1 MRLVLDTNVVIS
13 ALLWG
18 GTPER
23 LIELAGDGSV
33 ELVTSRGLL
42 DELAELLGRP
52 KLAAKLARDGQSATE
67 IVTRYA
73 QAAEVVEAPP
83 VTGSGIRDPDDAVV
97 LGCAIAAR
105 AQAIV
110 SGDKDLLS
118 LGVYQEIPILS
129 PTQCLARLSAPPPR

>member
-1 MRLVLDTNVVIS
+1 VRLVLDTNVVIS

-33 ELVTSRGLL
+33 ELITSQALL
-42 DELAELLGRP
+42 DELSELLGRP
-52 KLAAKLARDGQSATE
+52 KLAAKLAREGQSAAE
-67 IVTRYA
+67 IIARYA
-73 QAAEVVEAPP
+73 QAAEVVDASP
-83 VTGSGIRDPDDAVV
+83 VVESRVRDPDDAAV

-105 AQAIV
+105 AEAIV

-129 PTQCLARLSAPPPR
+129 PARCLERLSTPPAS

>member
-52 KLAAKLARDGQSATE
+52 KLAANFFFYVKWSTE
-67 IVTRYA
+67 IFTRYA
-73 QAAEVVEAPP
+73 QAAEVIEATPA
-83 VTGSGIRDPDDAVV
+83 TESGIRDPDDAVV